1 MGLWS
6 PVDDVKV
13 EKEEEERK
21 KMDNY
26 FKKSVSP
33 RDATRKRAEDGDTLT
48 PCDVTQAY
56 VKVILT
62 CKTGLRREK

>member
-21 KMDNY
+21 EMDNL
-26 FKKSVSP
+26 KKNGFAS
-33 RDATRKRAEDGDTLT
+33 RCDKKKGRKMGTLSH
-48 PCDVTQAY
+48 PAM
-56 VKVILT
+56 
-62 CKTGLRREK
+62 